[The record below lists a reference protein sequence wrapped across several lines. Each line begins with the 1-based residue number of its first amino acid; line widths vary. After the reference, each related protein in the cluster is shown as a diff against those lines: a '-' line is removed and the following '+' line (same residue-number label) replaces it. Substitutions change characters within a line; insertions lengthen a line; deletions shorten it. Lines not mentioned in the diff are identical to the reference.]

1 MQSDQNEHRQPTSHD
16 VARLAGVSRATV
28 SMVLNEKTGVSI
40 SEATREKVLEAAREL
55 NYRPNRAGRMLVRGD
70 TETIGVVV
78 TDPRLLSVDGFVP
91 MVLQAV
97 IGKSQ
102 EFGYRVILDYVSED
116 HGRSYRDLV
125 YARSIDGL
133 IVVNPGVDDQ
143 ELMQLV
149 ESDFPV
155 VLLGSI
161 KHPKECSVN
170 FSTRRAV
177 AQAVAHC
184 VDLGCQRIAHIAF
197 SSAEFVATRARLDAY
212 RAALASHGLEY
223 DSTLTAFGEFSAASG
238 EKAAEMLL
246 GGTTPAPDAILA
258 GNDTIALGVL
268 RTLTRR
274 GIRVPE
280 DCVVIGFDDLP
291 ISASLTPSLSSVRHD
306 AVLQGEI
313 AADLLIRQVRRQPLH
328 RRRIAVPTQLIVRES
343 SSRKKPSAPQEP
355 APGNIV

>member
-1 MQSDQNEHRQPTSHD
+1 MSSEQKDHKQANSHD
-16 VARLAGVSRATV
+16 VARRAGVSRATV
-28 SMVLNEKTGVSI
+28 SMVLNNKPGVSI
-40 SEATREKVLEAAREL
+40 TPATRERVLEAAREL

-102 EFGYRVILDYVSED
+102 ELGYRVILDYVSEG

-133 IVVNPGVDDQ
+133 IIVNPGVEDQ
-143 ELMQLV
+143 QLV
-149 ESDFPV
+149 ELIETDFPI

-161 KHPKECSVN
+161 RHPKECSVN

-177 AQAVAHC
+177 VETVDHC
-184 VDLGCQRIAHIAF
+184 VSLGCRRIAHVAF
-197 SSAEFVATRARLDAY
+197 SSDEFVATRARLAAY
-212 RAALASHGLEY
+212 QGALASHGIAY
-223 DSTLTAFGEFSAASG
+223 DPALTAFGEFSAKSG
-238 EKAAEMLL
+238 ELATSKMLDAL
-246 GGTTPAPDAILA
+246 SVPPDAVLA

-268 RTLTRR
+268 RALSLR

-280 DCVVIGFDDLP
+280 DCVVVGFDDLP
-291 ISASLTPSLSSVRHD
+291 ISASLTPTLTSIHHD
-306 AVLQGEI
+306 AALQGEI
-313 AADLLIRQVRRQPLH
+313 AADLLIRQVRGQPIAH
-328 RRRIAVPTQLIVRES
+328 RRVAVPTSLIVRES
-343 SSRKKPSAPQEP
+343 SQRQQAS
-355 APGNIV
+355 PGVEDVGSTIA